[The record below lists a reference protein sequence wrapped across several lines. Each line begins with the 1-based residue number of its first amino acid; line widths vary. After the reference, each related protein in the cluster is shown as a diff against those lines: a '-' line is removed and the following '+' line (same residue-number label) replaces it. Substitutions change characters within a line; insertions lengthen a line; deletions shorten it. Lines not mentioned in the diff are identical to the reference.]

1 MRINK
6 LAIFICSLIL
16 VGCAATPVASP
27 PDTSRPSVA
36 ATQTVEFIGK
46 KFELKFKDTD
56 KPVRIYEYYPA
67 QEIPTD
73 WFELAEFQ
81 IYPVRSDGNEPM
93 DFAKRLA
100 AAFKQKYP
108 YMQFA
113 LYSDSNTG
121 AAMLDFFYPTSTRKD
136 KGKDFLEFNAFKFFR
151 DAGSAQTMSFHYARN
166 IESTSAS
173 RPMES
178 VSAEVKQTRMEVV
191 PAMARFPLYRQ

>member
-1 MRINK
+1 MRMNK
-6 LAIFICSLIL
+6 LAIFLCSLTL
-16 VGCAATPVASP
+16 VGCAAAPVAAP
-27 PDTSRPSVA
+27 PDMSRPSVA

-46 KFELKFKDTD
+46 QFQLKFKDTD

-67 QEIPTD
+67 QDSPSD
-73 WFELAEFQ
+73 WMELTEFQ
-81 IYPVRSDGNEPM
+81 VYPVRSDGNEPM

-100 AAFKQKYP
+100 VAFKQKYP

-113 LYSDSNTG
+113 LYSDNNTG

-136 KGKDFLEFNAFKFFR
+136 KDKDFLEFNAFKFFR

-173 RPMES
+173 RPMAS
-178 VSAEVKQTRMEVV
+178 VSAEVKETRRQVV
-191 PAMARFPLYRQ
+191 PAMAKFPLYRQ